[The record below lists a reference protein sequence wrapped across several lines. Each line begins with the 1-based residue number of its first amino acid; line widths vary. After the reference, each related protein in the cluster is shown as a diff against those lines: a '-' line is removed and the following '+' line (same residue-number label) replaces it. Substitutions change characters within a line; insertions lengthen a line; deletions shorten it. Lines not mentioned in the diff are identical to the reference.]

1 MEQDLID
8 GCSYVELPDCPS
20 DVFHFLSAPYDGLYE
35 FYSEK
40 GQVVSDRLMFHLT
53 DTFKT
58 LSRLASLLLYVY
70 QPNILL
76 SIFDNVISRV
86 DTDWPST
93 LCGWDFR
100 ERRSTDEYGQYV
112 PREICLHPISVIE
125 LALDMNLP
133 SILPAALYDP
143 SRYSPSKIM
152 LRTYSPPTAFEL
164 LLSQSTNQFD
174 FLVICYVG
182 FSAVAKLH
190 CVL

>member
-1 MEQDLID
+1 MTGTSSSSLVLLLSKFVHRGQLERHSEIFSDLFSVPQPMEQDLID

-100 ERRSTDEYGQYV
+100 ERRSKDEYGQYV

-125 LALDMNLP
+125 LALDMNLL
-133 SILPAALYDP
+133 S
-143 SRYSPSKIM
+143 S
-152 LRTYSPPTAFEL
+152 L
-164 LLSQSTNQFD
+164 LHYTIHPVTV
-174 FLVICYVG
+174 LVR
-182 FSAVAKLH
+182 
-190 CVL
+190 